1 MTFEVSA
8 TNSAGVQAEKTSL
21 TGQAT
26 TAMGVPTMPEIL
38 TFLLAVTLVG
48 AGVYVIRRRSSTGLT
63 PA

>member
-1 MTFEVSA
+1 
-8 TNSAGVQAEKTSL
+8 
-21 TGQAT
+21 
-26 TAMGVPTMPEIL
+26 MPEIL